1 MNKFLRKIFLNLF
14 AVGGGI
20 LTINIP
26 QINLN
31 ENIDNLLLNDQ
42 NNPTNQNITTT
53 TNQILAFHGNG
64 WDTNVTDMVK
74 SEVNFNQSIKRIFA
88 SESQPLISGNDAII
102 NVDQLTTPDTST
114 NTGSYRWGNA
124 NYDTYHRVQD
134 WKFQYI
140 DNLKIKNHSIKGWG
154 IDNADLF
161 LNNTNTWPK
170 GTDFH
175 SLVGKVVFQNGSD
188 QSYEYQKATDFNLH
202 IGVNKKFNNKSFDFY
217 SIPYSKLKEVQYVYV
232 FDNFVRRYLWSLQG
246 TETKDNLSSV
256 QIKDNNNIKINKY
269 KIKDLV
275 CFTNPDY
282 QNGTIQIKFNE
293 EFIRLSQYTRAK
305 NEKIKEGKLNNLT
318 INAKNEFINAIDNY
332 KVYDDNFDSC
342 LDDVQK
348 MTSVQQIKKYFE
360 AQQSVDGLLAKK
372 YHLNVN
378 DDPLDTIKYLINLI
392 SLKLNYQI
400 PSKSNPDVFENY
412 QINVSNEELKN
423 GKEIKLTKN
432 SNGEYQIKLVN
443 LTSNEYIDAQNYV
456 ASDVESNISVCS
468 SNINGN
474 VNQFTLKKPS
484 IVSVS
489 FNNESKQKDLYAYD
503 LTNEQILSK
512 YINTIDNYGTK
523 NSGLLLDQNQYQ
535 IIRDE
540 FLGQIY
546 ISVNLNGSN
555 YQTVISGFKIPDLT
569 SLKFDANKY
578 SSMLLSNNI
587 NDSIA
592 KEILRMNNFDHNIIK
607 SCTFKL
613 DDSDNSLGEATLKIV
628 SSVNP
633 DFLNELKDRKFI
645 ITNLLKYYIKP
656 KENIELKIL
665 QKQPSKITTQEF
677 LINFLDYSKE
687 FVNLNKLQIFLNPDN
702 KLHLLK
708 AEIKYTDYF
717 SKETK
722 SLKCEFNFNNRQNL
736 NNLWIIS
743 IVVTGVLILLV
754 GMFLYKKDN
763 LKRSN

>member
-20 LTINIP
+20 LTINLP

-74 SEVNFNQSIKRIFA
+74 SEVNFKQSIKRIFA

-246 TETKDNLSSV
+246 TETKDNLSFV

-293 EFIRLSQYTRAK
+293 EFIRLSQYTRVK
-305 NEKIKEGKLNNLT
+305 NEKIKEGKLNNLS
-318 INAKNEFINAIDNY
+318 ISAKNEFINAIDNY

-372 YHLNVN
+372 YHLNIN

-412 QINVSNEELKN
+412 QINISNEELKN

-468 SNINGN
+468 NNINGN

-484 IVSVS
+484 IVSIS

-512 YINTIDNYGTK
+512 YINAVDDYGTK

-592 KEILRMNNFDHNIIK
+592 KEILRVNNFDHNIIK

-628 SSVNP
+628 SSVNS
-633 DFLNELKDRKFI
+633 DFLNELKDKKFI

-656 KENIELKIL
+656 KENIESKIL

-687 FVNLNKLQIFLNPDN
+687 FVNLNKLEIFLNPDN

-708 AEIKYTDYF
+708 AEIKYIDYF

-722 SLKCEFNFNNRQNL
+722 SLKYKFNFNNRQNL

>member
-20 LTINIP
+20 LTINLP

-74 SEVNFNQSIKRIFA
+74 SEVNFKQSIKRIFA

-175 SLVGKVVFQNGSD
+175 SLVGKVVFQNGLD

-246 TETKDNLSSV
+246 TETKDNLSFV

-293 EFIRLSQYTRAK
+293 EFIRLSKYTRVK
-305 NEKIKEGKLNNLT
+305 NEKIKEGKLNNLS
-318 INAKNEFINAIDNY
+318 ISAKNEFINAIDNY

-372 YHLNVN
+372 YHLNIN

-412 QINVSNEELKN
+412 QINISNEELKN

-468 SNINGN
+468 NNINGN

-484 IVSVS
+484 IVSIS
-489 FNNESKQKDLYAYD
+489 FKSIFKA
-503 LTNEQILSK
+503 
-512 YINTIDNYGTK
+512 
-523 NSGLLLDQNQYQ
+523 
-535 IIRDE
+535 
-540 FLGQIY
+540 FW
-546 ISVNLNGSN
+546 IS
-555 YQTVISGFKIPDLT
+555 
-569 SLKFDANKY
+569 
-578 SSMLLSNNI
+578 
-587 NDSIA
+587 
-592 KEILRMNNFDHNIIK
+592 
-607 SCTFKL
+607 
-613 DDSDNSLGEATLKIV
+613 
-628 SSVNP
+628 
-633 DFLNELKDRKFI
+633 
-645 ITNLLKYYIKP
+645 
-656 KENIELKIL
+656 
-665 QKQPSKITTQEF
+665 
-677 LINFLDYSKE
+677 
-687 FVNLNKLQIFLNPDN
+687 
-702 KLHLLK
+702 
-708 AEIKYTDYF
+708 F
-717 SKETK
+717 SP
-722 SLKCEFNFNNRQNL
+722 
-736 NNLWIIS
+736 
-743 IVVTGVLILLV
+743 
-754 GMFLYKKDN
+754 
-763 LKRSN
+763 